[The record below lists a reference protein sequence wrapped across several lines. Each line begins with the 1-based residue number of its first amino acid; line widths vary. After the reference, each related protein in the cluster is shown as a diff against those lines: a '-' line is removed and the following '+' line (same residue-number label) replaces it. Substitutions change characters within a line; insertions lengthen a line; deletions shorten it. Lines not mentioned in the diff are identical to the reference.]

1 MLFGRFRRR
10 EPHHDPHCEPRRR
23 IPLVALILMV
33 IGLLTVLYL
42 AVTYV
47 LMPVLAGLTP
57 RG

>member
-10 EPHHDPHCEPRRR
+10 EPHHDPHREQRRR
-23 IPLVALILMV
+23 IPLAGLILMV
-33 IGLLTVLYL
+33 IGLLTVLYF

-47 LMPVLAGLTP
+47 LMPILAGLTP